1 MGLKLSK
8 LRPNSGARQKPKR
21 LGIGEGSGLGKTSGK
36 GTKGHKARSGYK
48 SKPGFEGGQ
57 MPLYRRLPK
66 FGFTS
71 RKKLLGKNLFAV
83 VSVDK
88 LAALEVATITPE
100 ILREAGL
107 VGKGLKLVKI
117 LGGGELKKKLDVTA
131 HAFSKT
137 AKEAIE
143 KAGGAAKTAE

>member
-1 MGLKLSK
+1 MGLELSK
-8 LRPNSGARQKPKR
+8 LRPNSGSRHVAKR
-21 LGIGEGSGLGKTSGK
+21 LGIGEGSGSGKTSGK

-57 MPLYRRLPK
+57 VPLYRRLPK

-83 VSVDK
+83 VSIEK
-88 LAALEVATITPE
+88 LAALETATINPD
-100 ILREAGL
+100 ILKEAGL
-107 VGKGLKLVKI
+107 VGKGSKLVKI
-117 LGGGELKKKLDVTA
+117 LGGGELKKKLTITA
-131 HAFSKT
+131 HAFSKS

-143 KAGGAAKTAE
+143 KA